1 VTFLGAVAAL
11 VVLIA
16 VVWALTQIN
25 QGLPAIRQIL
35 ERPTTPLDRLA
46 EGPAEVAGV
55 LEVEG
60 PVTNLRGQPCALITV
75 EVHSEWTTGSGKQQ
89 TSHHEARGQTFCA
102 RVVTLRQ
109 GVQSARLLVTPET
122 VSVSADERRRA
133 APGHQQAALLAR
145 CPAYADLA
153 VEGAQITVVER
164 CIRAGKPVLVS
175 GQAAV
180 DEQAEPSGYR
190 EGAGRAFK
198 LGPTAD
204 RKLLVSSG
212 TQGQLLARLAG
223 PGLMALLIASVL
235 VYVAWWALDIARRV

>member
-1 VTFLGAVAAL
+1 VTFLGMVAAL
-11 VVLIA
+11 VVLAA
-16 VVWALTQIN
+16 VVWALTLIK
-25 QGLPAIRQIL
+25 QGLPAIRQII

-60 PVTNLRGQPCALITV
+60 PVMNLRGQPCALIAV
-75 EVHSEWTTGSGKQQ
+75 EIHSEWTTGSGKQRI
-89 TSHHEARGQTFCA
+89 SHHEEHAKLFCA
-102 RVVTLRQ
+102 RAVTLRQ
-109 GVQSARLLVTPET
+109 GGQSARLLVTPET
-122 VSVSADERRRA
+122 VSVSADEKHRV
-133 APGHQQAALLAR
+133 APGHQQAELFAP

-153 VEGAQITVVER
+153 VEAAQVTVVER

-180 DEQAEPSGYR
+180 DEQAEPAGYR

-198 LGPTAD
+198 LGPTAGS
-204 RKLLVSSG
+204 KLLVSSG

-223 PGLMALLIASVL
+223 PGLMALLIASTL
-235 VYVAWWALDIARRV
+235 VYVAWWALDIARRT